1 MSTDGETV
9 VILHLVLLKKMCRKL
24 SWCHRFGT
32 LPCVMPRQKSPN
44 LECSETGE
52 VLQNAENRWGGRC
65 PCQEKE
71 IPSLDSQCSLISKKE
86 HICTLHGF
94 F

>member
-9 VILHLVLLKKMCRKL
+9 VILHMVLLKKMCRKL

-52 VLQNAENRWGGRC
+52 VLQNAENR
-65 PCQEKE
+65 
-71 IPSLDSQCSLISKKE
+71 
-86 HICTLHGF
+86 
-94 F
+94 